1 MVRLS
6 PPCYYWSEYLME
18 GAIVLMKFSIQ
29 YAFQCATILENCSKV
44 CSRTVNYFMLCRVQ
58 NWHSS
63 HAVVY
68 QCKYFDL
75 TFQENLFGSMCYD
88 NHTRHM
94 KKNRSVVLQSGILAY
109 EHFKI
114 SRKCFKTIC
123 LFEITHQTTMLKPF
137 GSQKVSYGTKVC
149 LCDWVRVMR
158 SSSCLF
164 C

>member
-1 MVRLS
+1 MGV
-6 PPCYYWSEYLME
+6 
-18 GAIVLMKFSIQ
+18 IVLMKFSLFSVLLYWRIVVRFAPEQ
-29 YAFQCATILENCSKV
+29 LITFCCAE
-44 CSRTVNYFMLCRVQ
+44 SRIDTHLMQLCTSVHTLIWPFKRI
-58 NWHSS
+58 
-63 HAVVY
+63 
-68 QCKYFDL
+68 
-75 TFQENLFGSMCYD
+75 NLFGSMCYD
-88 NHTRHM
+88 NRSHARHE
-94 KKNRSVVLQSGILAY
+94 KNRSVVLQSGILAY

-137 GSQKVSYGTKVC
+137 GSQKVSYGTKLC